1 MEGIGRNLYT
11 QIKSQQVKLMAK
23 MQNFTVIIEK
33 DEDGMYVAEVPD
45 LKGCYTQGATM
56 EEVQK
61 NIKEVI
67 ELCLKTQK
75 QDVSQHEFVSV
86 QRLEVAV

>member
-1 MEGIGRNLYT
+1 
-11 QIKSQQVKLMAK
+11 MAK

-45 LKGCYTQGATM
+45 LKGCYTQGATL
-56 EEVQK
+56 EEVQR

-75 QDVSQHEFVSV
+75 QESPPHEFVSV
-86 QRLEVAV
+86 QRLEVVV

>member
-1 MEGIGRNLYT
+1 
-11 QIKSQQVKLMAK
+11 MAK
-23 MQNFTVIIEK
+23 MQNYNFTVIIEK

-45 LKGCYTQGATM
+45 LKGCYTQGATL

-75 QDVSQHEFVSV
+75 QEASPHEFVSV
-86 QRLEVAV
+86 QRIEVAA